1 MRRRELLI
9 VLTAGM
15 LGARA
20 VRAQQKALPVIG
32 WLSFFSPA
40 MLARSG
46 LGGNRMPELGTF
58 EALPEGAWAPVDA
71 FAKGLSEAGY
81 VEGKNVVIE
90 YRWAEGHPD
99 RLPRWRPI

>member
-1 MRRRELLI
+1 MNRRGLL
-9 VLTAGM
+9 LL
-15 LGARA
+15 LGGAVATPRA
-20 VRAQQKALPVIG
+20 LCAQQKAMPVVG